1 MNYNFLLDNKIFDY
15 GPWIGLV
22 VILGCYS
29 YYLIKS
35 NYTSI
40 PSNNTEALTNTEIGT
55 IVNENMEPISNEN
68 IDNLIT
74 DNDSDTNVGTESQE
88 SQTMVNSDSSSEYES
103 VSSDEDSFIMPDVDF
118 DVCPIEELKL
128 FEFTSLY
135 STEIQEHDIS
145 EEEIMEFLSWFTR
158 EELATNWINDVFL
171 FIISL
176 L

>member
-1 MNYNFLLDNKIFDY
+1 
-15 GPWIGLV
+15 
-22 VILGCYS
+22 
-29 YYLIKS
+29 
-35 NYTSI
+35 
-40 PSNNTEALTNTEIGT
+40 
-55 IVNENMEPISNEN
+55 
-68 IDNLIT
+68 
-74 DNDSDTNVGTESQE
+74 
-88 SQTMVNSDSSSEYES
+88 
-103 VSSDEDSFIMPDVDF
+103 
-118 DVCPIEELKL
+118 L